1 MPRVFCFLNLWKGG
15 ANRRT
20 VTAFGWLVA
29 LAWTVWK
36 NPQERTVLHGIRWF
50 WSPFSWA
57 SSRRNKHIIW
67 VFTKLCFVECLLQS
81 QVGVTCPIKYH
92 VFIYWLF
99 CLRWCRDAA
108 VSLNNTFFLRVFYLH
123 SSILSHLFI
132 LNISLVFLVIILA
145 LQRKEVVCLFSDK
158 CEFFPLLQ
166 GVVTA

>member
-1 MPRVFCFLNLWKGG
+1 MPRVCCFLNLWKGG

-81 QVGVTCPIKYH
+81 QVSVTCPIKYH
-92 VFIYWLF
+92 VYLLALLFKMVQRCCSLFKQYIFSKSILFTFKYTFPFIYIKY
-99 CLRWCRDAA
+99 
-108 VSLNNTFFLRVFYLH
+108 FF
-123 SSILSHLFI
+123 SIPSYHLGFATKGGG
-132 LNISLVFLVIILA
+132 LLV
-145 LQRKEVVCLFSDK
+145 
-158 CEFFPLLQ
+158 
-166 GVVTA
+166 